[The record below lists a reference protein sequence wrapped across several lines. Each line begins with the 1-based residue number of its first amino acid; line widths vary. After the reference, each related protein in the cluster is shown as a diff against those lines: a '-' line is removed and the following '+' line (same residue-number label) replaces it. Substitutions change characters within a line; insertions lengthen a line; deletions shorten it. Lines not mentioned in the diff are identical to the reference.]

1 MRNIL
6 TRIATAVLALV
17 VLCSSLLM
25 TGCSTPKV
33 AMTVDGEDY
42 TTGQYLAYLYNTF
55 YGVYMDSSSTG
66 MPLYYYEMYN
76 TDTDVWA
83 GPYTY
88 ENQSYDLA
96 GYISALAQD
105 SVVRQVAVKRM
116 MAEHGITLKA
126 NRPDAYAALQEEI
139 AGLKKDAF
147 IELGFNNESYAK
159 MLEECNYNEAALFY
173 GLYGAGGK
181 RAIAETEIRT
191 YFEENYISYMIV
203 STALQDSDGNDLTD
217 EKKAEVKKQFEDY
230 LALYEKDKDF
240 DAVIHKFEEDE
251 KAKQE
256 AEEND
261 TTTTTTGGTTAE
273 GATTTTTEATTT
285 TTTTAATTTT
295 TEAPSTTGGETTT
308 TTTGDGH
315 DHEEEEEEHNHRV
328 DVDAAA
334 DDEESELE
342 KAIKAMAFDEVK
354 IIEYKDDSD
363 IPTMALVLKM
373 DPEADRG
380 EDEDGNP
387 VDYYEDVKEDIIYTK
402 KYEEFNDEV
411 TAKMATLSVK
421 INDKAVKACD
431 PYEFRKAFF
440 GE

>member
-6 TRIATAVLALV
+6 KRTAIAMLALIM
-17 VLCSSLLM
+17 LCSSLLM

-33 AMTVDGEDY
+33 AMTVDGEQY

-55 YGVYMDSSSTG
+55 YSVYMDSSASSV
-66 MPLYYYEMYN
+66 PLYYYEMYS
-76 TDTDVWA
+76 TGTDVWA

-116 MAEHGITLKA
+116 MAEQGITLQA
-126 NRPDAYAALQEEI
+126 NRPDAYTALQEEL
-139 AGLKKDAF
+139 ASLKKDAF

-173 GLYGAGGK
+173 GLYGKGGK
-181 RAIAETEIRT
+181 REIAETELRT
-191 YFEENYISYMIV
+191 YFETNYISYMIV
-203 STALQDSDGNDLTD
+203 STSLQDSAGKDLTE

-230 LALYEKDKDF
+230 LALYNEKKDF
-240 DAVIHKFEEDE
+240 EEVIHKFEADE
-251 KAKQE
+251 KAKAE
-256 AEEND
+256 AETS
-261 TTTTTTGGTTAE
+261 TTTTTTGGTTAA
-273 GATTTTTEATTT
+273 GATTTTEA

-295 TEAPSTTGGETTT
+295 TAATTTADGATTT
-308 TTTGDGH
+308 TTAH
-315 DHEEEEEEHNHRV
+315 DHADGEKEEEEHNHRV
-328 DVDAAA
+328 DADAAA
-334 DDEESELE
+334 DDKESELE

-363 IPTMALVLKM
+363 IPTIALVLKL

-387 VDYYEDVKEDIIYTK
+387 VDYYADVKEDIIYTK
-402 KYEEFNDEV
+402 KYEEFNNEV
-411 TAKMATLSVK
+411 TAKMATLSVE
-421 INDKAVKACD
+421 INQKAVKACD